1 MPAAGAIR
9 RDPSLTGAPLWSS
22 GFRPF
27 FLAAAAY
34 GPLLLAAWYGARLG
48 WWTLPGAGT
57 PLALLHAHELLFGF
71 AAALV
76 CGVLLTALPSWSG
89 AAEQRGPRLA
99 ALAALWLA
107 GRIAVHG
114 ADWLPRPFVLAL
126 DCALLPALA
135 ALLFASLRSARRRL
149 FWWTLP
155 PLAAFAAAN
164 VAFHLALWRG
174 AEADAR
180 WALLLGVHAL
190 AFLFTLYGG
199 LFIPAFTRRWL
210 LARGERAAAI
220 LMPLEYATALAMVA
234 FALADLSG
242 APAPWTAA
250 AAFAAA
256 GVHAWRFARWRGW
269 RAAGEPLLWCIHL
282 GYAWLI
288 AALVLRAAAELVPAV
303 PRDAWIHAFT
313 IGAYGMLKI
322 GLMAR
327 VALRH
332 TGRPLRAP
340 APMQAAFVMVL
351 AAALLRL
358 AYSVHGLGE
367 WALAGSAALWAAA
380 FLLYLVVHGP
390 MLLRPSLPRAA
401 KRDAPAAAPW
411 SP

>member
-1 MPAAGAIR
+1 MSGSAV
-9 RDPSLTGAPLWSS
+9 WSS

-34 GPLLLAAWYGARLG
+34 GPLLLIAWYGTRIG
-48 WWTLPGAGT
+48 WWPVPGAGVA
-57 PLALLHAHELLFGF
+57 PALWHAHELLFGF

-99 ALAALWLA
+99 ALVALWLA
-107 GRIAVHG
+107 GRIALHTIE
-114 ADWLPRPFVLAL
+114 WLGLLLAMVL

-135 ALLFASLRSARRRL
+135 ILLFGSLRSARKRL

-155 PLAAFAAAN
+155 PLAVFAAAN
-164 VAFHLALWRG
+164 FVFYAGLADGSETL
-174 AEADAR
+174 AR

-210 LARGERAAAI
+210 IARGERAAKI
-220 LMPLEYATALAMVA
+220 LLPLEYATALAMVT
-234 FALADLSG
+234 FAAADLFD
-242 APAPWTAA
+242 APPILMVAASLAA
-250 AAFAAA
+250 AA
-256 GVHAWRFARWRGW
+256 VHGWRFARWRGW
-269 RAAGEPLLWCIHL
+269 RTGSEPLLWSIHL

-288 AALVLRAAAELVPAV
+288 AALLLRAAAELFAAV

-313 IGAYGMLKI
+313 VGAYGMLKI
-322 GLMAR
+322 GLMTR

-340 APMQAAFVMVL
+340 ALMQVAFVMVL
-351 AAALLRL
+351 AASFLRL
-358 AYSVHGLGE
+358 AYSVHRLGE
-367 WALAGSAALWAAA
+367 WALGASAALWAVA
-380 FLLYLVVHGP
+380 LLAYLALYGRI
-390 MLLRPSLPRAA
+390 LLSPSLPRT
-401 KRDAPAAAPW
+401 
-411 SP
+411 